1 MKGGIFNRPECC
13 NQSCEC
19 PVCLENKPL
28 MRLNCNHYVCLD
40 DIQSIINSNPR
51 KLQNCP
57 ICRVLITNYGCNGNV
72 VNVDNVQNQQPLE
85 DETVTVYDSDYEYED
100 DDRPMFRNYGG
111 QIRINHTRKNTKR
124 NKRRKTKKR
133 TLRKRRALKMTK
145 KRRLTSKK
153 VYNF

>member
-1 MKGGIFNRPECC
+1 MKGGIFNRDECC
-13 NQSCEC
+13 DQPCEC
-19 PVCLENKPL
+19 PVCLEDKPL

-72 VNVDNVQNQQPLE
+72 VNIDNVQIQQPLE

-100 DDRPMFRNYGG
+100 DDRPMYRNYGG
-111 QIRINHTRKNTKR
+111 KIRIKRTRKNTKR
-124 NKRRKTKKR
+124 TKKRKTKKR
-133 TLRKRRALKMTK
+133 TLRKRRAHKMKK
-145 KRRLTSKK
+145 KRRLTSKT
-153 VYNF
+153 V